1 MSESVEVLLGG
12 VKMNVN
18 TDDDPVKVKAA
29 AALVQEQ
36 FIALKQSGTIIDSSK
51 IMALIALN
59 LADELINQQNNTNPE
74 VMEDIKSTLDQIV
87 AQAEGL
93 ANVSLR

>member
-1 MSESVEVLLGG
+1 MTQTVDVTLAGIKLHIH
-12 VKMNVN
+12 
-18 TDDDPVKVKAA
+18 TDDNPEQVQMAA
-29 AALVQEQ
+29 AMVQQQ
-36 FIALKQSGTIIDSSK
+36 FDELKASGAIIDTGK

-59 LADELINQQNNTNPE
+59 LADELLNKQDTSPAAMDEI
-74 VMEDIKSTLDQIV
+74 IISLDQAI

>member
-1 MSESVEVLLGG
+1 MSESVEVMVGG
-12 VKMNVN
+12 IKLNVN
-18 TDDDPVKVKAA
+18 TDDDPAKVRAA
-29 AALVQEQ
+29 ASMVQDQ
-36 FIALKQSGTIIDSSK
+36 FIALKQSGAVIDSSK

-59 LADELINQQNNTNPE
+59 LADELLNQNTTNPE
-74 VMEDIKSTLDQIV
+74 LMQKMISTLDQAV

>member
-1 MSESVEVLLGG
+1 MSKAVEVMIGG
-12 VKMNVN
+12 VKLNIN
-18 TDDDPVKVKAA
+18 TEDDPAKVQAA
-29 AALVQEQ
+29 AKLVQEQ
-36 FIALKQSGTIIDSSK
+36 YLALKQSGSIIDSRK

-59 LADELINQQNNTNPE
+59 LADELLHQQASNPE
-74 VMEDIKSTLDQIV
+74 VMQKIKSTLDQAI

>member
-1 MSESVEVLLGG
+1 MSESVEVMVGG
-12 VKMNVN
+12 VKLNIN
-18 TDDDPVKVKAA
+18 TDDDPSKVRAA
-29 AALVQEQ
+29 ASLVQEQ
-36 FIALKQSGTIIDSSK
+36 FAALKQSGTIIDTSK

-59 LADELINQQNNTNPE
+59 LADELLSQDKSNPE
-74 VMEDIKSTLDQIV
+74 LMQNMISTLDQAV

>member
-1 MSESVEVLLGG
+1 MSESVEVILAGL
-12 VKMNVN
+12 KLNIH
-18 TDDDPVKVKAA
+18 TDDNPEQVRAA
-29 AALVQEQ
+29 AAMVQKQ
-36 FIALKQSGTIIDSSK
+36 FAALKNSGTIIDTSK

-59 LADELINQQNNTNPE
+59 LADELLSKEQNTPMMSE
-74 VMEDIKSTLDQIV
+74 KLILGLDQAV

>member
-1 MSESVEVLLGG
+1 MSKSVEVVLAGIKL
-12 VKMNVN
+12 NIY
-18 TDDDPVKVKAA
+18 TDDSPERVKVAAKMVQDQFDELKA
-29 AALVQEQ
+29 
-36 FIALKQSGTIIDSSK
+36 SGTIIDTSK

-59 LADELINQQNNTNPE
+59 LADELLDKKETNPE
-74 VMEDIKSTLDQIV
+74 IMNDVILTLDQAV

>member
-1 MSESVEVLLGG
+1 MSKAVEIMLAGIKLHIH
-12 VKMNVN
+12 
-18 TDDDPVKVKAA
+18 TDDNPDKVRAA
-29 AALVQEQ
+29 AAMVQSQ
-36 FIALKQSGTIIDSSK
+36 FNELKSTGTIIDTSK

-59 LADELINQQNNTNPE
+59 LADELLNHQQTNPE
-74 VMEDIKSTLDQIV
+74 MMKNIISSLDQAV

>member
-1 MSESVEVLLGG
+1 MSQAVEVMLAGIKL
-12 VKMNVN
+12 NIN
-18 TDDDPVKVKAA
+18 TDDSPEQVQAA
-29 AALVQEQ
+29 AAMVQEQ
-36 FIALKQSGTIIDSSK
+36 FEALKKSGTIIDTSK

-59 LADELINQQNNTNPE
+59 LADELLTQDKSNPE
-74 VMEDIKSTLDQIV
+74 MMLNLTSTLDQVV

>member
-1 MSESVEVLLGG
+1 MSEAVEVMIGG
-12 VKMNVN
+12 VKLNVN

-29 AALVQEQ
+29 AAMVQKQ
-36 FIALKQSGTIIDSSK
+36 YIALKQSGAIIDSSK

-59 LADELINQQNNTNPE
+59 LADELLNQNTSNPE
-74 VMEDIKSTLDQIV
+74 LMQQIKSTLDQAV

>member
-1 MSESVEVLLGG
+1 MTQSVELTLAGI
-12 VKMNVN
+12 KLHIH
-18 TDDDPVKVKAA
+18 TDDNPEQVQAA
-29 AALVQEQ
+29 AAMVQKQ
-36 FIALKQSGTIIDSSK
+36 FDELKASGTIIDTGK

-59 LADELINQQNNTNPE
+59 LADELLNKQDTSPAA
-74 VMEDIKSTLDQIV
+74 MDDIIISLDQAV

>member
-1 MSESVEVLLGG
+1 MTQSVELTLAGI
-12 VKMNVN
+12 KLHIQ
-18 TDDDPVKVKAA
+18 TDDNPEQVQAA
-29 AALVQEQ
+29 AALVQKQ
-36 FIALKQSGTIIDSSK
+36 FDELKASGTIIDTGK

-59 LADELINQQNNTNPE
+59 LADELLNKQDTSPAAMDEI
-74 VMEDIKSTLDQIV
+74 IISLDQAI